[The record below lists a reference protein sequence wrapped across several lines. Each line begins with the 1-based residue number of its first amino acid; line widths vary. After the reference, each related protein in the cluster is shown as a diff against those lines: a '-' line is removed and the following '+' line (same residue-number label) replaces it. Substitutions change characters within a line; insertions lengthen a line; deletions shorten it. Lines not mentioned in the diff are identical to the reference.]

1 MVSSVKK
8 KTRNDNTI
16 LSTKLKAMMYV
27 VFSTVPGTCKFLYS
41 IHKLVLE
48 NLHMPDTVLDVGDMV
63 LNKTDQYMH
72 LALKELKSLVGKAT
86 G

>member
-8 KTRNDNTI
+8 KQNRNDNTI

-48 NLHMPDTVLDVGDMV
+48 NLHMPDTVLDCWGYG
-63 LNKTDQYMH
+63 LEQNRSIYASHPQRT
-72 LALKELKSLVGKAT
+72 
-86 G
+86 